1 MKKSAIV
8 VAANDNRTAEERPFA
23 SRYKSVGAVAAPA
36 DLQAGGEEP
45 TEARTLT
52 ALQMFCRVAGV

>member
-36 DLQAGGEEP
+36 DLQAEEP

>member
-8 VAANDNRTAEERPFA
+8 VAANDNRTAQPSA
-23 SRYKSVGAVAAPA
+23 SRRKFVEADAAPA
-36 DLQAGGEEP
+36 DLQAGREEP